1 MEWRVGIADGDRI
14 DRCESYAAMKLKSM
28 HCVKE
33 HITSSD
39 DTSTYREMIAEVLM
53 YIFLN

>member
-1 MEWRVGIADGDRI
+1 
-14 DRCESYAAMKLKSM
+14 MKLKSM

-53 YIFLN
+53 YIFFN